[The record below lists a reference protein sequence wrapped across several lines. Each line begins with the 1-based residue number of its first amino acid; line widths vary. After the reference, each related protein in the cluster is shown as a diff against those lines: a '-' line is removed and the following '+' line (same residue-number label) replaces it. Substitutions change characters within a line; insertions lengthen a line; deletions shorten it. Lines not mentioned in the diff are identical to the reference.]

1 VATTTSKR
9 GEQIQTWLDPQLA
22 KAVRR
27 EAALERRSVSGL
39 IRLLIEDRLSDERP
53 R

>member
-1 VATTTSKR
+1 VATTTKS
-9 GEQIQTWLDPQLA
+9 GQQVQTWLNPQLA
-22 KAVRR
+22 EAVRR